1 MAQFSLYL
9 QSIKFTNLIISKITK
24 NIEKFQYNVII
35 ANLHEIYNFLNKE
48 IETNINKEILLN
60 NYTKIVKVMLPI
72 IPHIASECLIDIGKE
87 KEFSWPKIEKKYL
100 AEDKIKMV
108 IQIDGKKREILE
120 IQIDM
125 QEKDLINEIKKNIK
139 VKKFLENKEINRVI
153 FVKNK
158 LINLITK

>member
-1 MAQFSLYL
+1 M
-9 QSIKFTNLIISKITK
+9 KEHPK

-125 QEKDLINEIKKNIK
+125 QEKDLINEIKKK
-139 VKKFLENKEINRVI
+139 Y
-153 FVKNK
+153 
-158 LINLITK
+158 